1 MLQHDR
7 HFVRIK
13 LAHPRRKP
21 HAPRM
26 GTKTDVKV
34 MLPRNPIARH
44 IGKDF
49 PHDPAH
55 GVLDKKIV
63 SDQVSRHSTVRVRYF
78 EPKLQ
83 RRLSNDLVSESGGFC
98 CQVPPDPALKCYL
111 QGLNFGTITALRGNS
126 HRSIVVVSNY
136 NFGPMTAE
144 PCRAKDRPLHSPSNL
159 FRPRRNPSLPR
170 LGSRLRAW
178 VEAPGTAPGSEE
190 LISTSFIAIAAQG
203 GGGNIS
209 VLAHFSKRNGKRR
222 LDPRRP
228 WE

>member
-7 HFVRIK
+7 HFVRIE

-21 HAPRM
+21 HAARM
-26 GTKTDVKV
+26 GAKTNEKV
-34 MLPRNPIARH
+34 MLSRNPIARH
-44 IGKDF
+44 VGKDF
-49 PHDPAH
+49 PHGPAQ
-55 GVLDKKIV
+55 GVLNKEIV
-63 SDQVSRHSTVRVRYF
+63 TDQVNGHSTRS
-78 EPKLQ
+78 PKAILDNIPNAKILNATSGW
-83 RRLSNDLVSESGGFC
+83 RSGGFC

-170 LGSRLRAW
+170 LGSRLQQRAW

-190 LISTSFIAIAAQG
+190 LISTSFITIAAQG
-203 GGGNIS
+203 GELNIS
-209 VLAHFSKRNGKRR
+209 VMAHFSKRKTKSR
-222 LDPRRP
+222 
-228 WE
+228 